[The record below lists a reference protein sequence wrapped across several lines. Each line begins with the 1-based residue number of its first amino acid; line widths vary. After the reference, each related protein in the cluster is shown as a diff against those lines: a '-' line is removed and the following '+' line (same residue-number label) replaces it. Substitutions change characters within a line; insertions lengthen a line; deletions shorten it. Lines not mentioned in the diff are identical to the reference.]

1 MKPALFRHLS
11 ATVTSLALM
20 LAPVAASAEASFA
33 SPGGNASAAL
43 DFRIIIPPIMRVLE
57 NSHPLQLAADADG
70 TLGAEQRLV
79 VLSNMKH
86 GFCVQLSRDNTALGA
101 WQLDAIPEPGVTLQ
115 NTGSGYRVCSARP
128 GRYTL
133 VLQHR
138 FGAATAPLAGADRP
152 LWPVQTDIVAL

>member
-1 MKPALFRHLS
+1 MTPALCRLS
-11 ATVTSLALM
+11 ATITSLSLL
-20 LAPVAASAEASFA
+20 LAPVAATAEGSVA

-57 NSHPLQLAADADG
+57 NSHPQQLTADADG
-70 TLGAEQRLV
+70 TLGAGQRLV

-86 GFCVQLSRDNTALGA
+86 GFCVQLRLGSPDQDG
-101 WQLDAIPEPGVTLQ
+101 WQLDATLEPGMTQ
-115 NTGSGYRVCSARP
+115 QTTADGYRFCSTRP

-138 FGAATAPLAGADRP
+138 FSAAAAPLAGTT
-152 LWPVQTDIVAL
+152 WPVQTDITAI